1 MDDFGDIER
10 HAADR
15 KGGPAALESLLP
27 SCKTAADLAAIPD
40 DRYLAE
46 MTKRVFQAGFVWR
59 VVEQKWPAF
68 EAAFDGFQPGRVAM
82 LDDEALDAM
91 MSNAGLIRN
100 YKKLETARRNA
111 GFILDIAR
119 EHGSF
124 GRFVADWPVDDI
136 VGLWQVLKTKA
147 SRLGG
152 NSGPYMLRFM
162 GKDTFILS
170 GDVVKAL
177 VGQGVV
183 DKEPTGQRAL
193 KTVQA
198 AFNRWHSQCGRPLCQ
213 ISRILACSVD

>member
-1 MDDFGDIER
+1 
-10 HAADR
+10 
-15 KGGPAALESLLP
+15 
-27 SCKTAADLAAIPD
+27 
-40 DRYLAE
+40 
-46 MTKRVFQAGFVWR
+46 
-59 VVEQKWPAF
+59 
-68 EAAFDGFQPGRVAM
+68 M

-91 MSNAGLIRN
+91 MSDAGLIRN
-100 YKKLETARRNA
+100 YKKLETARRQA

-152 NSGPYMLRFM
+152 NSGPYMLRFI

-177 VGQGVV
+177 IGQGVV

-198 AFNRWHSQCGRPLCQ
+198 AFNRWRSESGRPLCQ